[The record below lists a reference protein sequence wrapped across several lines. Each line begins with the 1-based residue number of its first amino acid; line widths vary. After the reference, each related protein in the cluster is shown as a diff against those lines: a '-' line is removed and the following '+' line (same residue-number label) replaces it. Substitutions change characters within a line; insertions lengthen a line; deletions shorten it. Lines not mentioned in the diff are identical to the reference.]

1 MKIALDAMGGDF
13 APAVTIE
20 GAIETVNSCEDI
32 DIILVGD
39 EHAIIRELDSK
50 RFFPNRVTIRHASQV
65 VRMDETTPSAIRR
78 KKDSSIRRGI
88 ELVKNQEADAFVS
101 AGHSGVV
108 MATALLVL
116 GVSEV
121 VERPAI
127 ATIMPTLK
135 SPFVLI
141 DAGANLHCKPENLL
155 QFALMGSTYCRFM
168 LGRDEPRVA
177 LVSTGE
183 EDTKGNELTK
193 ETFKLLKET
202 ELNFIG
208 NIDGKDIFTGDADV
222 IVCDGFTGN
231 VILKT
236 SEGLADAL
244 IRMLKREVAALST
257 GRIGYLL
264 LKPALRNF
272 KKKTD
277 YDEYGGA
284 PLLGI
289 RGTCIIGHGRSTAK
303 AMRNAIRVAADFARK
318 KVYEIISSAIEEDI
332 SHHERL
338 SIGKK

>member
-1 MKIALDAMGGDF
+1 MRIALDAMGGDY

-20 GAIETVNSCEDI
+20 GAIETVSDYEDI
-32 DIILVGD
+32 DVILVGD
-39 EHAIIRELDSK
+39 ESALSKELDSK
-50 RFFPNRVTIRHASQV
+50 RFPPNRISIKHASQA
-65 VRMDETTPSAIRR
+65 VRMDEFTASAIRK

-88 ELVKNQEADAFVS
+88 ELVRDGGADAFVS

-108 MATALLVL
+108 MATALMVL
-116 GVSEV
+116 GTSEV
-121 VERPAI
+121 VDRPAI

-141 DAGANLHCKPENLL
+141 DAGANIHCKAYNLL
-155 QFALMGSTYCRFM
+155 QFALMGSTYCKIILKRP
-168 LGRDEPRVA
+168 EPKVA
-177 LVSTGE
+177 LISTGE

-193 ETFKLLKET
+193 EAFKLLKEADIH
-202 ELNFIG
+202 FAG
-208 NIDGKDIFTGDADV
+208 NVDGKDIFTGEFDV

-244 IRMLKREVAALST
+244 IKMLKREIAGMTA

-264 LKPALRNF
+264 LKPALKNF

-289 RGTCIIGHGRSTAK
+289 KGSCIISHGRSTAK
-303 AMRNAIRVAADFARK
+303 AIRNALRVAADFAQNR
-318 KVYEIISSAIEEDI
+318 VYEVISSAIEKDL
-332 SHHERL
+332 SCHER
-338 SIGKK
+338 IKVAKK

>member
-1 MKIALDAMGGDF
+1 MRVALDAMGGDY

-20 GAIETVNSCEDI
+20 GAIDTINDFEDVEI
-32 DIILVGD
+32 VLVGD
-39 EHAIIRELDSK
+39 ETVIARELDGK
-50 RFFPNRVTIRHASQV
+50 RFLSQRISIKHSSQV
-65 VRMDETTPSAIRR
+65 VAMDESPTVAIRK

-88 ELVKNQEADAFVS
+88 ELVKSGEADAFVS

-116 GVSEV
+116 RASDFVD
-121 VERPAI
+121 RPAI

-135 SPFVLI
+135 SPLILI
-141 DAGANLHCKPENLL
+141 DAGANLYCKPNNLL
-155 QFALMGSTYCRFM
+155 QFALMGSTYCKM
-168 LGRDEPRVA
+168 ILGRPEPRVA

-183 EDTKGNELTK
+183 EDTKGNELIK
-193 ETFKLLKET
+193 ETFKLLKEADIH
-202 ELNFIG
+202 FIG
-208 NIDGKDIFTGDADV
+208 NVDGKDIFTGEYDV

-236 SEGLADAL
+236 SEGLADIL
-244 IRMLKREVAALST
+244 IKMLKREVANLTA

-289 RGTCIIGHGRSTAK
+289 NGTCIISHGRSTSK
-303 AMRNAIRVAADFARK
+303 AIKNALRVASDFAEN
-318 KVYEIISSAIEEDI
+318 KVYETISAAIERDI
-332 SHHERL
+332 AHHER
-338 SIGKK
+338 GKLAKK

>member
-1 MKIALDAMGGDF
+1 MRVALDAMGGDY

-20 GAIETVNSCEDI
+20 GAIDTINDFEDMEI
-32 DIILVGD
+32 VLVGD
-39 EHAIIRELDSK
+39 EAVITRELDGK
-50 RFFPNRVTIRHASQV
+50 RFLSQRISIKHSSQV
-65 VRMDETTPSAIRR
+65 VAMDESPTVAIRK

-88 ELVKNQEADAFVS
+88 ELVKNGEADAFVS

-116 GVSEV
+116 RASDFVD
-121 VERPAI
+121 RPAI

-135 SPFVLI
+135 SPLILI
-141 DAGANLHCKPENLL
+141 DAGANLYCKPNNLL
-155 QFALMGSTYCRFM
+155 QFALMGSTYCKM
-168 LGRDEPRVA
+168 ILGRPEPRVA

-183 EDTKGNELTK
+183 EDTKGNELIK
-193 ETFKLLKET
+193 ETFKLLKEADIH
-202 ELNFIG
+202 FIG
-208 NIDGKDIFTGDADV
+208 NVDGKDIFTGDYDV

-236 SEGLADAL
+236 SEGLADIL
-244 IRMLKREVAALST
+244 IKMLKREVANLTA

-289 RGTCIIGHGRSTAK
+289 NGTCIISHGRSTSK
-303 AMRNAIRVAADFARK
+303 AIKNALRVASDFAEN
-318 KVYEIISSAIEEDI
+318 KVYETISAAIERDI
-332 SHHERL
+332 AHHER
-338 SIGKK
+338 GKLAKK

>member
-20 GAIETVNSCEDI
+20 GAIETVNTYPDI
-32 DIILVGD
+32 DIILIGD
-39 EHAIIRELDSK
+39 EHAIVRELDSK
-50 RFFPNRVTIRHASQV
+50 RFSPNRITIRHASQV
-65 VRMDETTPSAIRR
+65 VRMDESTPTALRR

-88 ELVKNQEADAFVS
+88 ELVKQGEADAFVS

-116 GVSEV
+116 GVSDV
-121 VERPAI
+121 VDRPAI

-155 QFALMGSTYCRFM
+155 QFALMGSTYCSFM
-168 LGRDEPRVA
+168 LGREKPRVA

-183 EDTKGNELTK
+183 EDTKGNELTR
-193 ETFKLLKET
+193 EAFKLLKET

-208 NIDGKDIFTGDADV
+208 NVDGKDIFTGDADV

-244 IRMLKREVAALST
+244 IRMLKREVAALTT

-272 KKKTD
+272 KRKTD

-303 AMRNAIRVAADFARK
+303 ALKNALRVAADFSRK
-318 KVYEIISSAIEEDI
+318 RVYEIITSAIEEDL

-338 SIGKK
+338 SVDKK